1 MNIRTNSSNNTV
13 YADAQGNI
21 GYYHGNFIPIR
32 DPQFDYSKPVDGSD
46 PATDWQGLHT
56 VDESITLFNP
66 PSGWIQNCNSTPF
79 TSAIEYSPKKED
91 YPGYMSIDRETF
103 RGIHAIRLLTGS
115 DGFTLDKL
123 IKLAYDPYL
132 PGFEILIPGLIE
144 AFYQS
149 PNPQLQ
155 APIEALRKWD
165 FRVSK
170 ESIAMS
176 LAHFYGTMC
185 YQEGQSPAAFNRRAM
200 ERLNYF
206 GTDAPFN
213 ERLDLFRKAVD
224 RMQELYGTWKVR
236 WGEINRFQR
245 LSGDI
250 NSGFTDDKPS
260 IPIGLASGNWGALA
274 AFGGRNNNK
283 KFYGTR
289 GNSFVAVVEFG
300 DRVKAKSLLAGGQ
313 SSNPDSPHF
322 DDQAQRYADVEFK
335 DVAYYREDVE
345 ARAESRYKPGSK

>member
-1 MNIRTNSSNNTV
+1 
-13 YADAQGNI
+13 
-21 GYYHGNFIPIR
+21 
-32 DPQFDYSKPVDGSD
+32 
-46 PATDWQGLHT
+46 
-56 VDESITLFNP
+56 
-66 PSGWIQNCNSTPF
+66 
-79 TSAIEYSPKKED
+79 
-91 YPGYMSIDRETF
+91 
-103 RGIHAIRLLTGS
+103 
-115 DGFTLDKL
+115 
-123 IKLAYDPYL
+123 L